1 MKRTMSGVIFG
12 LIFFVVVGLMIPK
25 DAGIVAIGISLGVA
39 FAAGFIIGDTRYV
52 SEHVSSF
59 IKHVDEKRRKEDA
72 EFASYKKQEKEEKM
86 RQSHRVDVLRHD
98 EQPHIKVTANAEW
111 QDGMLR

>member
-1 MKRTMSGVIFG
+1 MKRTMSGLVFG

-25 DAGIVAIGISLGVA
+25 DAGIVAIGISLAVA

-52 SEHVSSF
+52 SEHLSSF
-59 IKHVDEKRRKEDA
+59 IRHIDERRRKEDA

-86 RQSHRVDVLRHD
+86 KQSHRVDVLRHG
-98 EQPHIKVTANAEW
+98 EQQHLNMEPNSDYLDT
-111 QDGMLR
+111 MLR

>member
-25 DAGIVAIGISLGVA
+25 DVGIIAIGMSLGIA
-39 FAAGFIIGDTRYV
+39 FAAGFIIGDTKYV

-59 IKHVDEKRRKEDA
+59 LKHIDERRRKEDS
-72 EFASYKKQEKEEKM
+72 EFAAYKKQEKEEKM
-86 RQSHRVDVLRHD
+86 RQAHRVDVLRHN
-98 EQPHIKVTANAEW
+98 EEPHVKITTNAEW